1 MAQQGYKG
9 FYCMGFWSFT
19 MNEKNEKRG
28 LILFHSESQ
37 WVAEFFIILLD
48 DRSMVQWTRH
58 REWAVS
64 GKFHTA
70 FGGKWFWTGRQR
82 FH

>member
-9 FYCMGFWSFT
+9 FYCMGVWSFT

-28 LILFHSESQ
+28 LILFYSQSQ

-48 DRSMVQWTRH
+48 DVSMVQGICH
-58 REWAVS
+58 EQ
-64 GKFHTA
+64 K
-70 FGGKWFWTGRQR
+70 GGKR
-82 FH
+82 FLSHRL